1 MQLGQTIVKIR
12 KEHELTQEEFAKEF
26 NVTRQTVSNWENE
39 KSYPDLLTLVKI
51 SDMFGCS
58 LDSML
63 KENPDMTEAMNK
75 SIQLGNAFRKKSK
88 TNLIVAVIG
97 IICCTVRCILSFID
111 YDGILEPV
119 VWLAAVLI
127 NARYLIDYYK
137 SNKIIETNGDLL
149 RNLNADD
156 IETLKQ
162 LINHDMTVEAV
173 KMVRKITGLGL
184 VEAKTFVDEIQN
196 QGN

>member
-1 MQLGQTIVKIR
+1 
-12 KEHELTQEEFAKEF
+12 
-26 NVTRQTVSNWENE
+26 
-39 KSYPDLLTLVKI
+39 
-51 SDMFGCS
+51 MFGCS

-97 IICCTVRCILSFID
+97 IICCTVMCILSFID

-137 SNKIIETNGDLL
+137 SN
-149 RNLNADD
+149 
-156 IETLKQ
+156 
-162 LINHDMTVEAV
+162 
-173 KMVRKITGLGL
+173 
-184 VEAKTFVDEIQN
+184 
-196 QGN
+196 

>member
-12 KEHELTQEEFAKEF
+12 KEHELSQEEFAKEF

-39 KSYPDLLTLVKI
+39 KSYPDLLTLVKL

-75 SIQLGNAFRKKSK
+75 SIQLGNEFRKKSK

-97 IICCTVRCILSFID
+97 IICCTVMCILSFID

-119 VWLAAVLI
+119 VWLAVVLI

>member
-88 TNLIVAVIG
+88 INLIVAVIG
-97 IICCTVRCILSFID
+97 IICCTVMFILSFID
-111 YDGILEPV
+111 YDGIFVPV
-119 VWLAAVLI
+119 VWLAVVLI
-127 NARYLIDYYK
+127 NAKYLIDYYK
-137 SNKIIETNGDLL
+137 PNKIIETNGDLL

>member
-75 SIQLGNAFRKKSK
+75 SIQLGNEFRKKSK

-97 IICCTVRCILSFID
+97 IICCTVMCILSFID

-137 SNKIIETNGDLL
+137 SNKIIESNEDLL
-149 RNLNADD
+149 RKLNADD

-162 LINHDMTVEAV
+162 LINHDMIVEAV

>member
-75 SIQLGNAFRKKSK
+75 SIQLGNEFRKKSK
-88 TNLIVAVIG
+88 TNLIVAIIG
-97 IICCTVRCILSFID
+97 IICCTVMCILSFID

-127 NARYLIDYYK
+127 NVRYLIDYYK
-137 SNKIIETNGDLL
+137 PNKIIETNGDLL
-149 RNLNADD
+149 RKLNADD
-156 IETLKQ
+156 IERLKQ

>member
-97 IICCTVRCILSFID
+97 IICCTVMCILSFID
-111 YDGILEPV
+111 YDGILAPV

>member
-51 SDMFGCS
+51 SDMFGYS

-75 SIQLGNAFRKKSK
+75 SIQLGNEFRKKSK

-97 IICCTVRCILSFID
+97 IICCSVMFSISIID
-111 YDGILEPV
+111 YDGILDPI

-127 NARYLIDYYK
+127 NVIYLIDYYK
-137 SNKIIETNGDLL
+137 SNKIIGSNGDSL
-149 RNLNADD
+149 RKLNADD

-162 LINHDMTVEAV
+162 LIHHDMTVDAV

-196 QGN
+196 QEN

>member
-1 MQLGQTIVKIR
+1 
-12 KEHELTQEEFAKEF
+12 
-26 NVTRQTVSNWENE
+26 
-39 KSYPDLLTLVKI
+39 
-51 SDMFGCS
+51 
-58 LDSML
+58 
-63 KENPDMTEAMNK
+63 MTEAMNK
-75 SIQLGNAFRKKSK
+75 SIQLGNEFRKKSK
-88 TNLIVAVIG
+88 TNLIVAIIG
-97 IICCTVRCILSFID
+97 IICCTVMCILSFID

-127 NARYLIDYYK
+127 NVRYLIDYYK
-137 SNKIIETNGDLL
+137 PNKIIETNGDLL
-149 RNLNADD
+149 RKLNADD
-156 IETLKQ
+156 IERLKQ

>member
-51 SDMFGCS
+51 GDMFGCS

-75 SIQLGNAFRKKSK
+75 SIQLGNEFRKKSK

-97 IICCTVRCILSFID
+97 IICCTVMCILSFID

-119 VWLAAVLI
+119 VWLAVVLI
-127 NARYLIDYYK
+127 NAKYLIDYYK
-137 SNKIIETNGDLL
+137 PNKIIETNGDLL

>member
-75 SIQLGNAFRKKSK
+75 SIQLGNEFRKKSK

-97 IICCTVRCILSFID
+97 IICCTVMCILSFID

-119 VWLAAVLI
+119 VWLAVVLI

-137 SNKIIETNGDLL
+137 PNKIIETNGDLL